1 MLLGICLFLVS
12 NIVFANLTT
21 QIQDKNGD
29 VYILLRPKTIP
40 ATPSDTAGLYKFT
53 RTDDYARTRLSLSK
67 DSRIN
72 SYEGLSVDKFG
83 HVKLFRSESYG
94 DKSLW
99 TLLSDGVKYP
109 GTATC
114 DEALGKDN
122 FDAVTAYIGGAASIV
137 SNLKAVKFGW
147 VYMINTITGE
157 EGWFCLYP
165 SGKYARGFDVT
176 DPGVRPTEMIS
187 NRFERTQAKADSWLT
202 DVYDHSKKVTGQAT
216 IPVGAQV
223 FPPIRVIGDPR
234 RHPNV
239 NGVGIRGQA
248 WGQPVGFLAHGRGRF
263 MLGTESGTY
272 TAGGGIAAGTRR
284 YGNASPLLGWFWAR
298 KPVVTGAVAN
308 ARRVSD
314 LQISRSKLFMEQY
327 ITAEDNQVLVD
338 ATLDPVAMATYNLVA
353 GSDYYTSSSC
363 GAFAQSGFLH
373 CDANPIDTAFAYSEA
388 IESYNDCSDLCGQSP
403 SSPTVSAT
411 VINKGRAKFSSAGNN
426 QDAQNAYM
434 VKTYYASANSPQTT
448 GVFQLGDTDPIL
460 GWDTTDSFTYNG
472 AGAFAETNGAGSVA
486 TMGNDDYVIAYNFT
500 GAQGGIGYASA
511 IQTSKRITPTGDDSK
526 DFIYVSDLPYSHF
539 NVASSFWGTGGMVWW
554 AVENGTD
561 LELNFEQ
568 FNHFRSSTPIVKD
581 KIDVSNATPLSA
593 FGADGDNFIYILHSG
608 GGDLVESKKD
618 IDRLFLSKSLSRIAD
633 LCDEPNRMNAA
644 TCGSAPVYYPTKG
657 GHTMIVTANRFA
669 GLRLEKLAP
678 LPGATPV
685 KIGVLPLQA
694 PGGAE
699 CTAEFF
705 WTGGPATVINP
716 AAAGSLY
723 SPWICTPTNVTDTVA
738 TILDSYLIEMAVIN
752 VANPPPTSK
761 IQLDIVE
768 PPAVINSNSRYNEDV
783 EYQFNMENPPVFNGQ
798 LAQLSLSPSADRYG
812 DVFSV
817 SNYEEAGVS
826 IIKTLLPPA
835 SNDLFYDDDGT
846 MGTLAP
852 AFIYQDLDTGDPIIS
867 SNGAKT
873 LRYRWRVLAKTPPH
887 SIKNYTTVGG
897 ASVSATCPNLLAG
910 GITGSY
916 YAGLSTEDQTALLES
931 GVNITN
937 AEGVMFD
944 SCWKDFEIPSEVTAS
959 PHLTV
964 PNYPETS
971 LGSILVGDQE
981 VVVPASLNFTFED
994 PGIYEVQLLVGGLQY
1009 NADELTFLNKPDSV
1023 QFQLSVTKTVSIINV
1038 QAYAAQAG
1046 DEISDVVVASN
1057 DLATN
1062 LQLRSGIH
1070 PGNIPKMESE
1080 YTDIGSLETDKGRF
1094 PVLPVA
1100 YYKKD
1105 GDANVDGP
1113 LVVTYENQHMPM
1125 VAEAEVQFFRIQD
1138 LNYSTQED
1146 FGGTDIQTKF
1156 KGVGAWDFSY
1166 PGGGT
1171 LRFPSHTFS
1180 PVDKSNTFPANYSSV
1195 KTSRITTVIESTG
1208 ETRRG
1213 YDASGDQE
1221 TGRGWDVTGTTLLNT
1236 GNFEDAHQGTL
1247 ASREKFP
1254 TIGGFN
1260 KTLIEHPHSM
1270 YTWWEIK
1277 YAWFA
1282 RYVQA
1287 DGTVVKKVLKTGNLA
1302 EVFALNLMA
1311 SKSGDWLSV
1320 VRNLVPDTLLA
1331 EGTNTFDPASPLIK
1345 VVGAAN
1351 EQRFRIRVPL
1361 INPGALLADTGNTE
1375 LDAPLKDWNS
1385 ATGFDTLYSEIHPM
1399 SINVPTEPGLVEL
1412 GFQLFYPTMNWEG
1425 REESTNVNGTV
1436 NVGEF
1441 SYYDAVYWGA
1451 DSQTAGK
1458 ATITDFTKTAFQFGI
1473 GGTNAISAW
1482 PRFAQQ
1488 RSSIVFGG
1496 AKDTEADS
1504 MGLLLADL
1512 ISGGDYNDKPGGFTT
1527 SGDSTVYHAP
1537 GGAGARDHFTEVVS
1551 LDLKNPIL
1559 TREDGAI
1566 LSATTGGV
1574 ADNDIVLE
1582 VQDNNPFS
1590 QWKSFS
1596 EIGDETL
1603 RERVP
1608 SLVNSYY
1615 EIGSDPRNLI
1625 GTGLKGNQSPERAY
1639 GFPLSYT
1646 NLNSSGDVSDKNRI
1660 KSMPVFT
1667 MSDEAQPI
1675 TLDNVGYTYAP
1686 LDMDYDVSSF
1696 YFPNK
1701 SSMVFPQDGI
1711 YIERKVSTGG
1721 DPTTPGSDGTG
1732 SVAGRTSDEDA
1743 WFHSWQ
1749 RMNADAP
1756 TSDLDRHIFFPPN
1769 YGLSNTKDT
1778 VRTENVRQTVD
1789 INMWMIA
1796 HNIDNNVAPYNL
1808 DAQHPDNLFVSYLP
1822 YGGTGNENY
1831 DVTNTACLAGTSPF
1845 DEVSSNC
1852 WVKTRW
1858 LIPKE
1863 AILAPYFVDSSA
1875 AWDSLNLNVY
1885 AKARDVRLVGLQS
1898 DFLSTSYSSVPANWY
1913 EGSFPGWPTYNFTST
1928 LRRRVAGANANLAG
1942 DMGAAAT
1949 TLQGKVERVL
1959 DNTLQRSGTRVS
1971 TMTVGDNDAPNI
1983 RITLFDYKN
1992 SSLVSYA
1999 VMGAQGIDVNTQTD
2013 AVDLFAFRST
2023 DHRAAGTHF
2032 DSTGFFNNNNWTS
2045 ANQDDV
2051 RVNQAAGANVSE
2063 QLYRIPE
2070 DVRFRVQV
2078 QAGDNKTL
2086 EDITIR
2092 VSGGHFTHYTHPDSN
2107 VLPVPTEEEFP
2118 GYEAADKRIYNQYRH
2133 GVKDHLY
2140 PRAGYYDV
2148 LEVVVTDGPAGNTRN
2163 IYIPIEVIP
2172 QELHFRKIGNEQRI
2186 K

>member
-1 MLLGICLFLVS
+1 MKNILFGICIFLVS
-12 NIVFANLTT
+12 NIVFADLTS

-40 ATPSDTAGLYKFT
+40 ATPSNTAGLYKFT

-122 FDAVTAYIGGAASIV
+122 FDAVTAYVGGKASII

-147 VYMINTITGE
+147 VYMINTITGD

-165 SGKYARGFDVT
+165 SGKYARGYDVS
-176 DPGVRPTEMIS
+176 DPGVRPTAMIS

-202 DVYDHSKKVTGQAT
+202 DAYDHAKKVTGQAT
-216 IPVGAQV
+216 IPVGSQV
-223 FPPIRVIGDPR
+223 FPPIRMMGDPR
-234 RHPNV
+234 RHPNI
-239 NGVGIRGQA
+239 NGIGIRGQD

-263 MLGTESGTY
+263 MLGTD
-272 TAGGGIAAGTRR
+272 AGLYSTNGNRR
-284 YGNASPLLGWFWAR
+284 HGNASPLLGWFWAR
-298 KPVVTGAVAN
+298 TPVVVGAVAN

-338 ATLDPVAMATYNLVA
+338 ATSDPVAMATYNLVA

-363 GAFAQSGFLH
+363 GAFTQSGFLH

-388 IESYNDCSDLCGQSP
+388 VESYNDCSDLCGQSP
-403 SSPTVSAT
+403 SVPTVSAT

-434 VKTYYASANSPQTT
+434 VKTYYASANAPQTT

-460 GWDTTDSFTYNG
+460 GWDSTDSFTYNG
-472 AGAFAETNGAGSVA
+472 AGTYVETDGAGTVTA
-486 TMGNDDYVIAYNFT
+486 MGNDDYVIAYNFT
-500 GAQGGIGYASA
+500 GAEGGIGYASA

-554 AVENGTD
+554 AVENGTN

-568 FNHFRSSTPIVKD
+568 YNHFRSSTPIVKD
-581 KIDVSNATPLSA
+581 QIDVSDATPLSA

-608 GGDLVESKKD
+608 GGDLVESSKD
-618 IDRLFLSKSLSRIAD
+618 IDRMFLSKSLDRIAQ
-633 LCDEPNRMNAA
+633 LCDEPNRMSPA
-644 TCGSAPVYYPTKG
+644 TCGAAPAYYATKG

-678 LPGATPV
+678 LPGAKPV

-694 PGGAE
+694 PSGAE
-699 CTAEFF
+699 CTAEFL
-705 WTGGPATVINP
+705 WPGGPGAVISP
-716 AAAGSLY
+716 TASGSLY
-723 SPWICTPTNVTDTVA
+723 SPWICTPNAVSDTIN
-738 TILDSYLIEMAVIN
+738 TILDNYLIEMAVIN

-761 IQLDIVE
+761 IQIDIVE
-768 PPAVINSNSRYNEDV
+768 PPTVINTNSRYNEDV

-798 LAQLSLSPSADRYG
+798 LAQLSLSPSANRYG

-826 IIKTLLPPA
+826 IIKSLLPPA
-835 SNDLFYDDDGT
+835 TNDLFYDEDGLL
-846 MGTLAP
+846 GTLAP

-867 SNGAKT
+867 NNGAKT

-887 SIKNYTTVGG
+887 SIKNYTTVAG
-897 ASVSATCPNLLAG
+897 ASVSATCPNLVAG

-916 YAGLSTEDQTALLES
+916 FSSLDLKDQTALLAS
-931 GVNITN
+931 GVNMTN

-994 PGIYEVQLLVGGLQY
+994 PGVYEVQLYVGGLQY

-1023 QFQLSVTKTVSIINV
+1023 QFQLSVTKAVSIINV
-1038 QAYAAQAG
+1038 QAFAAQAG
-1046 DEISDVVVASN
+1046 DEIKDVVVASN
-1057 DLATN
+1057 DLAAN
-1062 LQLRSGIH
+1062 LQLRAGVY
-1070 PGNIPKMESE
+1070 PGNIAKMESE
-1080 YTDIGSLETDKGRF
+1080 YTDDSHLETSNGRF
-1094 PVLPVA
+1094 PVLPVS

-1105 GDANVDGP
+1105 GAGNVNAP
-1113 LVVTYENQHMPM
+1113 LVVTYENQHTPL

-1138 LNYSTQED
+1138 LNYSSQED
-1146 FGGTDIQTKF
+1146 HGGSDIQTKF

-1166 PGGGT
+1166 PGGGM
-1171 LRFPSHTFS
+1171 LKFPSHTFN
-1180 PVDKSNTFPANYSSV
+1180 PVDKSNTWPANFSSA
-1195 KTSRITTVIESTG
+1195 KASMITTVVEASG

-1221 TGRGWDVTGTTLLNT
+1221 TGRGWNLTGTTLLDT

-1270 YTWWEIK
+1270 YSWWEIK

-1282 RYVQA
+1282 RYIQA

-1302 EVFALNLMA
+1302 EVFTLNLMA
-1311 SKSGDWLSV
+1311 SKSGDWLNV

-1331 EGTNTFDPASPLIK
+1331 DGTPAFDPSSPLIQ

-1361 INPGALLADTGNTE
+1361 INPGALLADTGNSE
-1375 LDAPLKDWNS
+1375 LDAPLKDWDS
-1385 ATGFDTLYSEIHPM
+1385 STGFNTLYSEIHPM

-1425 REESTNVNGTV
+1425 REESKNSNGSL
-1436 NVGEF
+1436 NAGEF
-1441 SYYDAVYWGA
+1441 AYYDAVYWGGA
-1451 DSQTAGK
+1451 SETAGK
-1458 ATITDFTKTAFQFGI
+1458 ATISDFTKTTFQFGI
-1473 GGTNAISAW
+1473 GGSNAISAW
-1482 PRFAQQ
+1482 PRFATQ
-1488 RSSIVFGG
+1488 RTSITFGG

-1512 ISGGDYNDKPGGFTT
+1512 ISGGDYNDKPGGFTA
-1527 SGDSTVYHAP
+1527 SGDTTVYHAP
-1537 GGAGARDHFTEVVS
+1537 GGSGARDHFTEIVS

-1559 TREDGAI
+1559 TREDGEV

-1574 ADNDIVLE
+1574 ADNDVVLE
-1582 VQDNNPFS
+1582 VIDNNPFS

-1608 SLVNSYY
+1608 SLVNAYY
-1615 EIGSDPRNLI
+1615 EIGADPRSLI
-1625 GTGLKGNQSPERAY
+1625 GIGLKGNQSPERAY

-1646 NLNSSGDVSDKNRI
+1646 NLDATGDVSNKTTL
-1660 KSMPVFT
+1660 KSMPIFT
-1667 MSDEAQPI
+1667 MGDDAKPI

-1686 LDMDYDVSSF
+1686 LDIDFDVSNF

-1701 SSMVFPQDGI
+1701 SSMVFPEDGI
-1711 YIERKVSTGG
+1711 YVERKIATGADPITGG
-1721 DPTTPGSDGTG
+1721 ADGTG
-1732 SVAGRTSDEDA
+1732 SIAGRSSDESK

-1749 RMNADAP
+1749 RMNADAA
-1756 TSDLDRHIFFPPN
+1756 TNDLDRHIFFPPAHPI
-1769 YGLSNTKDT
+1769 SNTKDT
-1778 VRTENVRQTVD
+1778 VRTKNVRQTVD

-1796 HNIDNNVAPYNL
+1796 YMIDNNVSPYNL
-1808 DAQHPDNLFVSYLP
+1808 NAQHPDNLFVSYIP
-1822 YGGTGNENY
+1822 YGGAGNENY
-1831 DVTNTACLAGTSPF
+1831 DVTNTACLSGISPF
-1845 DEVSSNC
+1845 DEASSNC

-1863 AILAPYFVDSSA
+1863 AILAPFFVDSGA
-1875 AWDSLNLNVY
+1875 AWDSLDLNIY
-1885 AKARDVRLVGLQS
+1885 AKARDVRFVGLQD
-1898 DFLSTSYSSVPANWY
+1898 DFLSSPYTSVPANWY
-1913 EGSFPGWPTYNFTST
+1913 EGVFPGWPSYDF
-1928 LRRRVAGANANLAG
+1928 LAPIRRRVGGANAELS
-1942 DMGAAAT
+1942 GALGAPPT
-1949 TLQGKVERVL
+1949 SLKGKVEAVL
-1959 DNTLQRSGTRVS
+1959 DNTLQRSGTKVS
-1971 TMTVGDNDAPNI
+1971 TLTVEDNDAPNV
-1983 RITLFDYKN
+1983 RVTLFDYKN

-1999 VMGAQGIDVNTQTD
+1999 VMGAQGVDANTQSD
-2013 AVDLFAFRST
+2013 AVDLFTFRST
-2023 DHRAAGTHF
+2023 DHRSAGTHF
-2032 DSTGFFNNNNWTS
+2032 DSSGFFDTDTWTS
-2045 ANQDDV
+2045 ASQEDI
-2051 RVNQAAGANVSE
+2051 RINQAASSSVSD
-2063 QLYRIPE
+2063 QIYRIPE

-2086 EDITIR
+2086 EDITIE
-2092 VSGGHFTHYTHPDSN
+2092 VSGGHFTKFAHPDSAILQ
-2107 VLPVPTEEEFP
+2107 VPVEEQFP
-2118 GYEAADKRIYNQYRH
+2118 GYVAADKRIYNQFRQ

-2148 LEVVVTDGPAGNTRN
+2148 LEVVVSDGPAGNTRR
-2163 IYIPIEVIP
+2163 IYIPVEVIP
-2172 QELHFRKIGNEQRI
+2172 QELHFRKIGNQQRI